1 MGRSTKAA
9 AAKAEKTK
17 NSKPAKR
24 NAVSA
29 GRSAKAKGKAAAKP
43 GSDAPRRLGEIES
56 EELEPIE
63 VVRRELTR
71 PDGSVVVVEVPV
83 YPPFRLS
90 EASGTRKAPLR
101 NRSTPTLKG
110 KRRRK
115 TGSDEG

>member
-1 MGRSTKAA
+1 LRRTSPRGRETKAA

-17 NSKPAKR
+17 ISGKIIRKQ
-24 NAVSA
+24 
-29 GRSAKAKGKAAAKP
+29 RSAKLGEKP
-43 GSDAPRRLGEIES
+43 DADAPRGLGEVES
-56 EELEPIE
+56 ADLEPIE

-90 EASGTRKAPLR
+90 EQPGARKAPPR
-101 NRSTPTLKG
+101 NRSAPTLKG

-115 TGSDEG
+115 AGAGES